1 MPQFVYR
8 RTKELV
14 EEPQIHELQNIE
26 RTVFNDEMMVD
37 NMRSKV
43 GQLSDDIK
51 KAATVETRAIYL
63 CRRGALLRK
72 VSKHLFLSNVSNCVT
87 AMHMV
92 LYSKLSIFP
101 SIFTSM

>member
-1 MPQFVYR
+1 MPQFIYHR
-8 RTKELV
+8 NKELV
-14 EEPQIHELQNIE
+14 EEPKIHELQNIE

-72 VSKHLFLSNVSNCVT
+72 VSKCLF
-87 AMHMV
+87 
-92 LYSKLSIFP
+92 
-101 SIFTSM
+101 